1 MNFLQPSQWQTMVPQ
16 HTLSRALGLLA
27 DCPWSPVKNTFI
39 DWFIKRYRVD
49 MSEAQVTDPHAYA
62 TFNQFFTRALKAE
75 ARPIDMAANHWVSPA
90 DGQLSEWG
98 AIQGDSLLQAKGHA
112 YSLSELLAEDQV
124 MCDTFQDGHYCTVYL
139 APCDYHRV
147 HMPFAGTLVKMT
159 HVPGRLFSVNT
170 KTAQD
175 LPQIFARNERV
186 ICYFE
191 TSFGKMAVILVGA
204 MIVASIATAWHGQV
218 TPELKRVQTWDYP
231 GQTHA
236 LAKGAE
242 MGRFYLGSTAIV
254 LTPPGVSQFDPD
266 LKLGQMLRMGQ
277 RMAKIS

>member
-1 MNFLQPSQWQTMVPQ
+1 MNFLQRSQWQTMVPQ
-16 HTLSRALGLLA
+16 HALSRALGLLA
-27 DCPWSPVKNTFI
+27 DCPWPPVKNTFI

-49 MSEAQVTDPHAYA
+49 MSEALISDPHAYA

-75 ARPIDMAANHWVSPA
+75 ARSIDMAADHWVSPA

-98 AIQGDSLLQAKGHA
+98 AIQKDQLLQAKGHA
-112 YSLSELLAEDQV
+112 YSLSELLAEDQA
-124 MCDTFQDGHYCTVYL
+124 MCDAFQDGHYCTVYL
-139 APCDYHRV
+139 APRDYHRV

-186 ICYFE
+186 ICYFD

-204 MIVASIATAWHGQV
+204 MVVASIATQWHGQV
-218 TPELKRVQTWDYP
+218 TPELKRVQTWDYQ

-254 LTPPGVSQFDPD
+254 LTPPGVSQFDAD
-266 LKLGQMLRMGQ
+266 LKLGQTLRMGQ
-277 RMAKIS
+277 KMAGV